1 MPETS
6 RREPRDPGYLE
17 DGTRDGAAAPAEND
31 SAGGSVAEQTAVAEP
46 LVAAPASGGRPA
58 PDTGPAPRSARTE
71 RLRKVCVGVVIT
83 ALSVSVLVLLLFL
96 AAWRNDYLIESDK
109 GATTGEV
116 LSAGRLRSAV
126 MYVTPDGVTHNPKVG
141 VLYPTNL
148 TAGERINVEYSRAD
162 PDLVRVAGRDV
173 RVAILPTLSVLA
185 VTWAITLPTL
195 WLLMRAATGS
205 MSVRPIFDPAS
216 YRRRVPGDRG
226 RAD

>member
-1 MPETS
+1 M
-6 RREPRDPGYLE
+6 
-17 DGTRDGAAAPAEND
+17 
-31 SAGGSVAEQTAVAEP
+31 AEQAAVAEP
-46 LVAAPASGGRPA
+46 LVAALDTGGRPA
-58 PDTGPAPRSARTE
+58 PAHGPAPRSARAE
-71 RLRKVCVGVVIT
+71 RLRKICVGVMIT
-83 ALSVSVLVLLLFL
+83 AVSVSVLVVLLFL

-109 GATTGEV
+109 GETTGEV

-148 TAGERINVEYSRAD
+148 TAGERINVEYNRAD

-173 RVAILPTLSVLA
+173 RVAIPPALSVLA
-185 VTWAITLPTL
+185 VTWALALPAL

-216 YRRRVPGDRG
+216 YRRRVPGDRD